1 MKKYQMPKE
10 CMGFVINYRD
20 RDYCGNPRY
29 LSQEFE
35 CEGDVYQISIVVDYA
50 MKLHAYGASEYDGH
64 SVPIEVATLK
74 NGVYWDETDINYQSI
89 ACDKELGE
97 FLHDWLKFVKDA
109 IAWA

>member
-50 MKLHAYGASEYDGH
+50 LEMHAYSASEFTGAE
-64 SVPIEVATLK
+64 VPIEVATLK
-74 NGVYWDETDINYQSI
+74 NGEYWDDTDVDWRPIG
-89 ACDKELGE
+89 CDLELGD
-97 FLHDWLKFVKDA
+97 FLHDWVKTIKSA
-109 IAWA
+109 IADE